1 MRSRKRSIAR
11 SFLTLSLVSVIVL
24 AFCVGAVIAASK
36 LVIHVNIGIGGAKLG
51 MKEKDAVKAIGKPS
65 KTGKDS
71 EYEGRV
77 VYFDKYG
84 KANKSGEYPLEIYC
98 DTHRKVFMFAMN
110 SSSYPTD
117 EGIKVGSTEDALKKA
132 YGKKLKSKKSRV
144 YTRYWLGDKTGTDFY
159 VKSSKVTQIIVH
171 SY

>member
-1 MRSRKRSIAR
+1 MHSRKRRTAR
-11 SFLTLSLVSVIVL
+11 SFVTVAIVL
-24 AFCVGAVIAASK
+24 MIVLGLCGGAVIAAGK
-36 LVIHVNIGIGGAKLG
+36 LVIHVNKGIGGATLG

-84 KANKSGEYPLEIYC
+84 KANKNGEYPLEIYC
-98 DTHRKVFMFAMN
+98 DTHRKVFMFAVN

-117 EGIKVGSTEDALKKA
+117 EGIKVGSTEAALKKA
-132 YGKKLKSKKSRV
+132 YGKKLKSRKSRV

-159 VKSSKVTQIIVH
+159 VKSGKVTQIIVH